1 MNVDPSLGKAAFSL
15 ALFIVL
21 LAAGMLL
28 LLDRSSPQ
36 FAITVFT
43 LLIGLAFAGVVVV
56 VVRRFS
62 R

>member
-43 LLIGLAFAGVVVV
+43 LLIGLTFAGVVVV

>member
-1 MNVDPSLGKAAFSL
+1 MNVDPGVGKAAFTL

-21 LAAGMLL
+21 LAGAMLL
-28 LLDRSSPQ
+28 FLDPASPQ

-43 LLIGLAFAGVVVV
+43 LFIGMAFAGVVVL

-62 R
+62 

>member
-43 LLIGLAFAGVVVV
+43 LLIGLAFAAIVVL